1 VALGWRDF
9 LVERHPWPLVRAYAI
24 SAATH
29 SLWNLSAIGLAGL
42 SMFTLGQSNETILA
56 LIGGIALLL
65 VVFLFVLSGAIVI
78 ALVVLTYR
86 LRAGIDR
93 I

>member
-1 VALGWRDF
+1 
-9 LVERHPWPLVRAYAI
+9 
-24 SAATH
+24 
-29 SLWNLSAIGLAGL
+29 LSAIGLAGL